1 MEDFPAGETLL
12 RVGVDTGGTFT
23 DFVVCHEGR
32 LEFLKLPSTPAKPE
46 QAVLEGLSRLLG
58 DASALVQ
65 HGFTVGTNALL
76 ERKGGKIVLV
86 TTEGFQDVLEIGR
99 QNRARLY
106 SLTAPAVS
114 PLVPRSRRVGIRER
128 TLHDGTRLEPLKR
141 ETLDQLLEWVRR
153 RSPQAIAV
161 VLLHSYVNPR
171 HEELVGQAL
180 SGAGIPVS
188 LSSRVLPEFR
198 EYERTSATVIN
209 AYLTPVV
216 DRYLEAL
223 RSSPLLKQGRLTVMQ
238 SNGGTVPLYS
248 GSVDPVRTLFSGPAG
263 GVAGAFRLA
272 RQAGYDRIITL
283 DMGGTSTD
291 VCLCDQRVPSTGE
304 AEVDRFP
311 LPVRTIPIRSVGAGG
326 GSIAWVDSG
335 GLLRVGP
342 KSAGSSPGPVCYGR
356 GRSITVTDAN
366 LFLGRIDAE
375 RFLDGEMNLD
385 SGRLPRYLKRLS
397 DQLKDRSWS
406 PEALCGGIVKIANTQ
421 METALR
427 MISLEKGHDTRDFT
441 LVSYGGAGGLH
452 ACELARSLMIPR
464 VLVPPGPGLISARGM
479 MESQVVRDLSRTVRL
494 TFTGSN
500 VSRRLLKRMTPL
512 VNRARRQ
519 LARDGFAED
528 RIEVKRSVDLRYLG
542 QGYEINVPYSRNL
555 LRAFHKKHERLYGYS
570 NPGLAVEVVT
580 LRVRAAG
587 SFPELP
593 LPEAAAVPDAPPRAV
608 AEKKRKVVFKGR
620 RRLTRFYDRDR
631 LLPGTRLKAPAVIT
645 EYGATTLIPPGFKGR
660 VDRWRNLILESG
672 RAGEARRG
680 TA

>member
-1 MEDFPAGETLL
+1 MVDLGDPESLL

-23 DFVVCHEGR
+23 DFVVCREGR
-32 LEFLKLPSTPAKPE
+32 IDFLKLPSTPATPE
-46 QAVLEGLSRLLG
+46 QAVLEGLARILG
-58 DASALVQ
+58 DAPALVQ

-76 ERKGGKIVLV
+76 ERKGAKILLV

-99 QNRARLY
+99 QNRAHLY
-106 SLTAPAVS
+106 RLTAPRAT
-114 PLVPRSRRVGIRER
+114 PLVPRSRRVGIEER
-128 TLHDGTRLEPLKR
+128 TLYDGTRLEPLKR
-141 ETLDQLLEWVRR
+141 ETLDRLLERVRR
-153 RSPQAIAV
+153 QSPQAIAV

-171 HEELVGQAL
+171 HEELVGKAL
-180 SGAGIPVS
+180 RDTGIPVS

-216 DRYLEAL
+216 NRYLEAL
-223 RSSPLLKQGRLTVMQ
+223 SSSPLLGQGRLTIMQ
-238 SNGGTVPLYS
+238 SNGGTAPLS
-248 GSVDPVRTLFSGPAG
+248 STSVDPVRTLFSGPAG
-263 GVAGAFRLA
+263 GVAGAFKLA

-304 AEVDRFP
+304 AELDRFP
-311 LPVRTIPIRSVGAGG
+311 LSVQMIPIRSVGAGG

-356 GRSITVTDAN
+356 GRNITVTDAN
-366 LFLGRIDAE
+366 LFLGRIDPE
-375 RFLDGEMNLD
+375 RFLGGEMKLD
-385 SGRLPRYLKRLS
+385 SGRLPRYLKQLSSRL
-397 DQLKDRSWS
+397 QEHSWS
-406 PEALCGGIVKIANTQ
+406 PEELSDGIIKIANTQ

-464 VLVPPGPGLISARGM
+464 VMIPSSPGLVSAWGM
-479 MESQVVRDLSRTVRL
+479 MDSQVVRDLSRTVRL
-494 TFTGSN
+494 AFSN
-500 VSRRLLKRMTPL
+500 ANVARRLQKKMAPL
-512 VNRARRQ
+512 VDQARRR
-519 LARDGFAED
+519 LAQDGFAEE
-528 RIEVKRSVDLRYLG
+528 RIEVQRSVDLRYLG

-555 LRAFHKKHERLYGYS
+555 LRAFHKKHDRLYGYS

-587 SFPELP
+587 SHAELP
-593 LPEAAAVPDAPPRAV
+593 LPEAATIPKRPPRAV
-608 AEKKRKVVFKGR
+608 AEEKRKVLFRGR

-631 LLPGTRLKAPAVIT
+631 LQPGTRLRAPAVIC
-645 EYGATTLIPPGFKGR
+645 EYSATTLIPPGFKGR
-660 VDRWRNLILESG
+660 VDRWRNLILEP
-672 RAGEARRG
+672 R
-680 TA
+680 

>member
-1 MEDFPAGETLL
+1 MESLPAPESLL

-32 LEFLKLPSTPAKPE
+32 IEFLKLLSTPAKPE
-46 QAVLEGLSRLLG
+46 QAVLEGLARLLG
-58 DASALVQ
+58 DRPALVQ

-76 ERKGGKIVLV
+76 ERKGAKILLV

-99 QNRARLY
+99 QNRAHLY
-106 SLTAPAVS
+106 SLSAPRTH
-114 PLVPRSRRVGIRER
+114 PLVPRSRRVGIKER
-128 TLHDGTRLEPLKR
+128 TLHDGTRLEPLER
-141 ETLDQLLEWVRR
+141 ETLDLLLEKVRR
-153 RSPQAIAV
+153 QSPQAIAV
-161 VLLHSYVNPR
+161 VLLHSYLNPR
-171 HEELVGQAL
+171 HEELVGKAL
-180 SGAGIPVS
+180 SGTGIPVS

-198 EYERTSATVIN
+198 EYERASATAIN

-216 DRYLEAL
+216 NRYLEAL
-223 RSSPLLKQGRLTVMQ
+223 SSNPLLERGRLTIMQ
-238 SNGGTVPLYS
+238 SNGGTVPLAS
-248 GSVDPVRTLFSGPAG
+248 TSVDPVRTLFSGPAG
-263 GVAGAFRLA
+263 GVAGAFKLA

-311 LPVRTIPIRSVGAGG
+311 LPVQTIPIRSVGAGG

-366 LFLGRIDAE
+366 LFLGRIDPE
-375 RFLDGEMNLD
+375 RFLGGEMKLD
-385 SGRLPRYLKRLS
+385 SSRLPRYMKQLS
-397 DQLKDRSWS
+397 SQIREHSWS
-406 PEALCGGIVKIANTQ
+406 LEELSEGIIKIANTQ

-464 VLVPPGPGLISARGM
+464 VLIPPSPGLTSAWGM

-494 TFTGSN
+494 TFTNAN
-500 VSRRLLKRMTPL
+500 VYRRLQKRIAPL
-512 VNRARRQ
+512 VDQARRQ
-519 LARDGFAED
+519 MTRDGFAGD
-528 RIEVKRSVDLRYLG
+528 RVKVQRSVDLRYLG

-587 SFPELP
+587 SHPELP
-593 LPEAAAVPDAPPRAV
+593 LPEAAAVPDKPPRAIV
-608 AEKKRKVVFKGR
+608 EAKRKVRFEGK
-620 RRLTRFYDRDR
+620 RRLTRFYDRGR
-631 LLPGTRLKAPAVIT
+631 LRPGTRIKAPAVIT
-645 EYGATTLIPPGFKGR
+645 EYSATTLIPPGFRGR
-660 VDRWRNLILESG
+660 VDRWRNLILESS
-672 RAGEARRG
+672 
-680 TA
+680 

>member
-1 MEDFPAGETLL
+1 MESLRDPEPLL

-23 DFVVCHEGR
+23 DFVVCREGR
-32 LEFLKLPSTPAKPE
+32 IEFLKLPSTPARPE
-46 QAVLEGLSRLLG
+46 QAVLEGLARILG

-76 ERKGGKIVLV
+76 ERKGAKILLV

-99 QNRARLY
+99 QNRPHLY
-106 SLTAPAVS
+106 QLTAPRAA
-114 PLVPRSRRVGIRER
+114 PLVPRSRRVGVKER

-141 ETLDQLLEWVRR
+141 EALDRLLERVRR
-153 RSPQAIAV
+153 QSPQAVAV

-171 HEELVGQAL
+171 HEELIEKAL
-180 SGAGIPVS
+180 EDTGIPVS
-188 LSSRVLPEFR
+188 LSSRILPEFR

-216 DRYLEAL
+216 NGYLEAL
-223 RSSPLLKQGRLTVMQ
+223 SSSPLLKQGRLTIMQ
-238 SNGGTVPLYS
+238 SNGGTVPLS
-248 GSVDPVRTLFSGPAG
+248 STSVDPVRTLFSGPAG
-263 GVAGAFRLA
+263 GVAGAFKLA

-304 AEVDRFP
+304 SEVDRFP
-311 LPVRTIPIRSVGAGG
+311 LPVQMIPIRSVGAGG
-326 GSIAWVDSG
+326 GSIAWIDAG

-342 KSAGSSPGPVCYGR
+342 RSAGSKPGPVCYGR
-356 GRSITVTDAN
+356 GRNVTVTDAN
-366 LFLGRIDAE
+366 LFLGRIDSE
-375 RFLDGEMNLD
+375 RFLGGEMKLD
-385 SGRLPRYLKRLS
+385 SGRLPRYMRKLS
-397 DQLKDRSWS
+397 SQLQGQSWS
-406 PEALCGGIVKIANTQ
+406 PEELAEGIIKIANTQ

-464 VLVPPGPGLISARGM
+464 VMVPPSPGLVSAWGM

-494 TFTGSN
+494 AFTNAN
-500 VSRRLLKRMTPL
+500 VSRRLRKRLAPL
-512 VNRARRQ
+512 ADEARRQ

-528 RIEVKRSVDLRYLG
+528 RIEVQRSVDLRYLG

-555 LRAFHKKHERLYGYS
+555 LRVFHKKHERLYGYC

-587 SFPELP
+587 SHAELP
-593 LPEAAAVPDAPPRAV
+593 FPEAAAIPRETPRAV
-608 AEKKRKVVFKGR
+608 AEEKRKVVFRGR
-620 RRLTRFYDRDR
+620 RRMTRFYDRGR
-631 LLPGTRLKAPAVIT
+631 LQPGTRLKAPAVIS
-645 EYGATTLIPPGFKGR
+645 EYSATTLIPPGFKGR

-672 RAGEARRG
+672 
-680 TA
+680 

>member
-1 MEDFPAGETLL
+1 MEGLRDPESLL

-23 DFVVCHEGR
+23 DFVVCQEGR
-32 LEFLKLPSTPAKPE
+32 IEFLKLPSTPEKPE
-46 QAVLEGLSRLLG
+46 RAVQDGLARILG
-58 DASALVQ
+58 DAAALVQ

-76 ERKGGKIVLV
+76 ERKGAKILLV

-99 QNRARLY
+99 QNRAHLY
-106 SLTAPAVS
+106 ELTAPRVA

-128 TLHDGTRLEPLKR
+128 TLHDGTQLEPLKR
-141 ETLDQLLEWVRR
+141 EALDRLLERVRR
-153 RSPQAIAV
+153 QSPQAIAV

-171 HEELVGQAL
+171 HEELVEKAL
-180 SGAGIPVS
+180 EETGIPVS

-216 DRYLEAL
+216 NRYLDAL
-223 RSSPLLKQGRLTVMQ
+223 SSSPLLSRGRLAIMQ
-238 SNGGTVPLYS
+238 SNGGTVPLS
-248 GSVDPVRTLFSGPAG
+248 STPVDPVRTLFSGPAG
-263 GVAGAFRLA
+263 GVVGAYKLA

-291 VCLCDQRVPSTGE
+291 VCLCDQRVPSTGDS
-304 AEVDRFP
+304 EVDRFP
-311 LPVRTIPIRSVGAGG
+311 LPVQMIPIRSVGAGG

-342 KSAGSSPGPVCYGR
+342 RSAGSSPGPVCYGR

-366 LFLGRIDAE
+366 LFLGRIDSE
-375 RFLDGEMNLD
+375 RFLGGEMKLD
-385 SGRLPRYLKRLS
+385 SGRLPRYLKQLSSRL
-397 DQLKDRSWS
+397 QEQSWS
-406 PEALCGGIVKIANTQ
+406 PEELADGIVKIANTQ

-464 VLVPPGPGLISARGM
+464 VMIPPHPGLISAWGM
-479 MESQVVRDLSRTVRL
+479 MDSQVVRDLSRTVRL
-494 TFTGSN
+494 AFSNAN
-500 VSRRLLKRMTPL
+500 VSRRLRKRLAPL
-512 VNRARRQ
+512 VDQARRQ

-528 RIEVKRSVDLRYLG
+528 RIEVRRSVDLRYLG
-542 QGYEINVPYSRNL
+542 QGFEINVPYSRNL
-555 LRAFHKKHERLYGYS
+555 LRVFHKKHERLYGYS

-587 SFPELP
+587 SHSELP
-593 LPEAAAVPDAPPRAV
+593 LPEAETTPRKPPRAV
-608 AEKKRKVVFKGR
+608 AEEKRKVLFGGR
-620 RRLTRFYDRDR
+620 RRLTRFYDRGR
-631 LLPGTRLKAPAVIT
+631 LRPGTRLRAPAVIS
-645 EYGATTLIPPGFKGR
+645 EYSATTLIPPGFRGR

-672 RAGEARRG
+672 
-680 TA
+680 

>member
-1 MEDFPAGETLL
+1 MDGLRDPEPLL

-23 DFVVCHEGR
+23 DFVVCREGR
-32 LEFLKLPSTPAKPE
+32 IDFLKLPSTPAKPE
-46 QAVLEGLSRLLG
+46 QAVLEGLARILG

-76 ERKGGKIVLV
+76 ERKGAKILLV

-99 QNRARLY
+99 QNRSHLY
-106 SLTAPAVS
+106 ELTAPRVT

-128 TLHDGTRLEPLKR
+128 TLHDGTRLDPLKR
-141 ETLDQLLEWVRR
+141 EALDRLLERVRR
-153 RSPQAIAV
+153 QSPQAIAV

-171 HEELVGQAL
+171 HEEIVEKAL
-180 SGAGIPVS
+180 EDTGIPVS
-188 LSSRVLPEFR
+188 LSSRILPEFR

-216 DRYLEAL
+216 NRYLDAL
-223 RSSPLLKQGRLTVMQ
+223 SSSPLLGKSRLAIMQ
-238 SNGGTVPLYS
+238 SNGGTVPLS
-248 GSVDPVRTLFSGPAG
+248 PASVDPVRTLFSGPAG
-263 GVAGAFRLA
+263 GVVGAFKLA
-272 RQAGYDRIITL
+272 RQAGYDRAITL

-291 VCLCDQRVPSTGE
+291 VCLCDQRIPTTGE
-304 AEVDRFP
+304 SEVDRFP
-311 LPVRTIPIRSVGAGG
+311 LPVQMIPIRSVGAGG

-342 KSAGSSPGPVCYGR
+342 RSAGSRPGPVCYGR
-356 GRSITVTDAN
+356 GRNITVTDAN
-366 LFLGRIDAE
+366 LFLGRIDSE
-375 RFLDGEMNLD
+375 RFLGGEMKLD
-385 SGRLPRYLKRLS
+385 SGRLPRYVKQLS
-397 DQLKDRSWS
+397 SQLQEQSWS
-406 PEALCGGIVKIANTQ
+406 PEELAEGIVKIANTQ

-464 VLVPPGPGLISARGM
+464 VMIPPSPGLVSAWGM

-494 TFTGSN
+494 AFSHAN
-500 VSRRLLKRMTPL
+500 VSRRVRKRLAPL
-512 VNRARRQ
+512 ADEARRQ

-528 RIEVKRSVDLRYLG
+528 RIEVQRSVDLRYLG

-555 LRAFHKKHERLYGYS
+555 LRVFHKKHERLYGYS

-587 SFPELP
+587 SHAELP
-593 LPEAAAVPDAPPRAV
+593 SPEAAAIPRETPRAV
-608 AEKKRKVVFKGR
+608 ADEKRKAVFGGR
-620 RRLTRFYDRDR
+620 LHMTRFYDRDR
-631 LLPGTRLKAPAVIT
+631 LPPGSRLKAPAVIS
-645 EYGATTLIPPGFKGR
+645 EYSATTLIPPGFKGR
-660 VDRWRNLILESG
+660 VDRWRNLILEPG
-672 RAGEARRG
+672 
-680 TA
+680 